1 MATRGSELVW
11 ARFFFGVRVLV
22 NYGLKGTAVYVVR
35 YCYWIAKNV
44 YGLTELTE
52 FRWNVG

>member
-1 MATRGSELVW
+1 MAARGSELVW
-11 ARFFFGVRVLV
+11 ARFFFGVRVPV